1 MRAHYTIPAPAR
13 PLTDAEWAIL
23 APFFAREAS
32 APGRKLGTDP
42 RTRLDAML
50 ATTATGAPW
59 RETPQRYGRPNTIAR
74 HFRRLAQGGTWT
86 ALLKAVAHPKA
97 PALLKT
103 MEYWI
108 CRLAR
113 RAMRHLGMKGLALAR
128 QLGLLSA
135 LPMWPRYLP
144 KPELS
149 QTLQGLISRILDRAR
164 DHRPPPGTFAQLAR
178 SLAFAGGRAV
188 WSRRLAPP

>member
-1 MRAHYTIPAPAR
+1 MRPHYTAPAAPR
-13 PLTDAEWAIL
+13 PLTDVEWAAL
-23 APFFAREAS
+23 APFFTREPS
-32 APGRKLGTDP
+32 TPGRRLGTDP
-42 RTRLDAML
+42 RTRLDAIL
-50 ATTATGAPW
+50 ATTATGAAW
-59 RETPQRYGRPNTIAR
+59 RETPAQYGRPNTIAR
-74 HFRRLAQGGTWT
+74 HFRRLATAGTWT

-97 PALLKT
+97 PDVLKA

-135 LPMWPRYLP
+135 LPMWPHYLP

-149 QTLQGLISRILDRAR
+149 QTVRSLIARVLNRAP
-164 DHRPPPGTFAQLAR
+164 DHLPPPGTFTQLAR
-178 SLAFAGGRAV
+178 SLVFAGGRPV